1 MATGC
6 IDLDGDISSM
16 YFRGDIS
23 GKYFQYSCGNIHMEI
38 LAWGLRMSRVIF
50 IQPSIVYNRSIVPLI
65 ETKFLHLFF
74 WQALLRVCS
83 MVVQFRST
91 GALAV
96 AAVLRLKSVFC
107 R

>member
-1 MATGC
+1 MEIFLRC
-6 IDLDGDISSM
+6 IFEEI
-16 YFRGDIS
+16 
-23 GKYFQYSCGNIHMEI
+23 FQGNISNIPVEI
-38 LAWGLRMSRVIF
+38 FIWRYLHAWGLRMSRVIF
-50 IQPSIVYNRSIVPLI
+50 IQSSIVSNRPIVPLI

-96 AAVLRLKSVFC
+96 AAVLWLKSVFC